1 MLYDQRG
8 SGRSG
13 GTRGDT
19 TIGLMHEDLTVM
31 LQYVDPTV
39 PTFCYAHALGASIV
53 ISYCQMYPEI
63 EFQGII
69 TTNAVI
75 NLPVQ
80 YTRIKILLVSTLRLM
95 FPTLMVN
102 LYPNYSL
109 ASKNNYHIKKLV
121 EDHLLSTF
129 FTVRTA
135 HEIIKLINFI
145 QPNSAK

>member
-1 MLYDQRG
+1 M
-8 SGRSG
+8 
-13 GTRGDT
+13 
-19 TIGLMHEDLTVM
+19 
-31 LQYVDPTV
+31 
-39 PTFCYAHALGASIV
+39 
-53 ISYCQMYPEI
+53 
-63 EFQGII
+63 
-69 TTNAVI
+69 

-80 YTRIKILLVSTLRLM
+80 YNRIKILLVSILRFI